1 MSAVRLNRG
10 DTWQRTW
17 LIKVKATQ
25 QPIDLTGATVR
36 SHVRDN
42 AKALVYAAST
52 ANGDIVVD
60 GVAGKLSLTV
70 AASVTATWTP
80 GTYKFDI
87 EVTYP
92 DTTVKTYESSVL
104 AILEDQSHD

>member
-1 MSAVRLNRG
+1 MSAVKLIRG
-10 DTWQRTW
+10 DTWQRVW
-17 LIKVKATQ
+17 VLKNKATQ
-25 QPIDLTGATVR
+25 QPIDLTGIAVR
-36 SHVRDN
+36 LHVRDN
-42 AKALVYAAST
+42 AKSLVYAALT

-60 GVAGKLSLTV
+60 GAAGKLSLTV

-92 DTTVKTYESSVL
+92 DGTVRTYEPNVL
-104 AILEDQSHD
+104 AVLEDQTHD